1 MEPFLWI
8 ALGVVL
14 AVAEIFT
21 VSLFLIMFSAGAFA
35 AAGAAALG
43 FGVAVQLAVF
53 AGVSAATVA
62 AFWPA
67 IRRHRLTGAAGDDDP
82 HHFSAQSLEGETA
95 LVLERVDSEHGQVKV
110 GGEMWSARSFD
121 DTESYEAGER
131 VRVIRIRGATVYV
144 WREGIGPAS
153 QTELEE

>member
-8 ALGVVL
+8 ALGAVL

-21 VSLFLIMFSAGAFA
+21 VSLFLIMFAVGAFA

-67 IRRHRLTGAAGDDDP
+67 VRRHRLGGAGGDDP
-82 HHFSAQSLEGETA
+82 HHFDAHGVAGETA
-95 LVLERVDSEHGQVKV
+95 LVLERVDGEHGQVKI
-110 GGEMWSARSFD
+110 GGELWNARPLD

-131 VRVIRIRGATVYV
+131 VRVIRVQGATVYV
-144 WREGIGPAS
+144 WREGIGPAAR
-153 QTELEE
+153 TELEE

>member
-8 ALGVVL
+8 ALGAVL

-21 VSLFLIMFSAGAFA
+21 VSLFLIMFAVGAFA

-62 AFWPA
+62 AFWPLV
-67 IRRHRLTGAAGDDDP
+67 RRHRLGGADGGDP
-82 HHFSAQSLEGETA
+82 HHFDAQGLEGETA
-95 LVLERVDSEHGQVKV
+95 LVLDRVDGEHGQVKI
-110 GGEMWSARSFD
+110 GGELWTARPFD

-131 VRVIRIRGATVYV
+131 VRVIKVRGATVYV
-144 WREGIGPAS
+144 WREGIGPAARS
-153 QTELEE
+153 ELEE